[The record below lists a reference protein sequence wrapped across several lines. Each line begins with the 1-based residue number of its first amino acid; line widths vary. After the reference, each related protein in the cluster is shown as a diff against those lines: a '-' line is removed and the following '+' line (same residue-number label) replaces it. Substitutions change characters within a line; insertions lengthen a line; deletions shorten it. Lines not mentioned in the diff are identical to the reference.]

1 MLTVPPLPTLDPPYG
16 WRVVMAAGTRF
27 TGRFRLHGPGTDTE
41 VEVEVEV
48 ERCAAGRLRDTYPV
62 SAHDVEVR
70 VASGALDTLPSEALR
85 MLADAVWTADPRCR
99 RIVYAAAADGDLNS
113 FAQAEAAGFRHV
125 VDVDLADEEVRLLVA
140 EPEWVTGGDRRLDR
154 VPQS

>member
-16 WRVVMAAGTRF
+16 WRVVLKAGTRF
-27 TGRFRLHGPGTDTE
+27 TARFHLHGPGTDAD
-41 VEVEVEV
+41 VEV

-70 VASGALDTLPSEALR
+70 VASGALDTLPSEALH

-99 RIVYAAAADGDLNS
+99 RIVYAAAADGDLS
-113 FAQAEAAGFRHV
+113 SLAQAEAAGFRHV
-125 VDVDLADEEVRLLVA
+125 VDVDLADEELRLLVA
-140 EPEWVTGGDRRLDR
+140 EPEWVTGGDGGLYR
-154 VPQS
+154 VPQT